1 MEHHSNIV
9 PWYLLAEEVGA
20 ELDWVPVDDEGRLD
34 MTALDGA
41 LERGPKLIAVAHVS
55 NVLGTVNP
63 IADIVRLA
71 HDAGAIAVVDGAQ
84 AAPKLP
90 LDLAALGADFYGF
103 TGHKLYGPTGVGVL
117 YGRAEL
123 LEAMPPY
130 EGGGSMI
137 RKVTKERIT
146 WADVPARFE
155 AGTPPIAEAI
165 GLAAAVEWLD
175 GVGLDAAHAHEAE
188 LAAYALERLA
198 DVPGLRVFG
207 PPAGD
212 DRVGIV
218 SFEMEGVHAHDV
230 SEILDRHAIAVRA
243 GHHCA
248 QVAHG
253 SPRRRRDHP
262 RQLRRLQ
269 HPRGDRPAG
278 RRPPRRPPSLRARLR
293 PGMDELYRD
302 QILEHYKRPH
312 NFGRLEDADLEFED
326 TNPFCGDEQHVTS
339 GSTTT
344 GRVAEVAFEGKGCA
358 ISTAAT
364 SLLTDELAG
373 QEPRGAAAPAE
384 GVRPRPARDRHLGD
398 ADEVRDARPQ
408 GRQERQPRPAGR
420 MGGRGRGR
428 RPRRGEPPT

>member
-1 MEHHSNIV
+1 MATASVTSPAGSRSIDEIRAEFPILERRVNGQPLAYLDNGATAQTPLQVLEAMDRYWTEHNANVHRGVHTLSEEATNLYEGARATIARHLGANPRDVIFTRNVTGALNLVAHAWGRANVGEGDRILLTEMEHHSNIV
-9 PWYLLAEEVGA
+9 PWYLLAKEVGA

-34 MTALDGA
+34 IAALEGA
-41 LERGPKLIAVAHVS
+41 LERGPKLIAVAHIS

-117 YGRAEL
+117 YGRSEV

-165 GLAAAVEWLD
+165 GLAAAVEWLE
-175 GVGLDAAHAHEAE
+175 GVGLAAAHAHEAE

-218 SFEMEGVHAHDV
+218 SLEMKGVHAHDV

-248 QVAHG
+248 QVLM
-253 SPRRRRDHP
+253 D
-262 RQLRRLQ
+262 RL
-269 HPRGDRPAG
+269 G
-278 RRPPRRPPSLRARLR
+278 
-293 PGMDELYRD
+293 
-302 QILEHYKRPH
+302 
-312 NFGRLEDADLEFED
+312 
-326 TNPFCGDEQHVTS
+326 V
-339 GSTTT
+339 
-344 GRVAEVAFEGKGCA
+344 
-358 ISTAAT
+358 AAT
-364 SLLTDELAG
+364 TRASLAVYNTREEIDRLIDALHDVRRVFELG
-373 QEPRGAAAPAE
+373 
-384 GVRPRPARDRHLGD
+384 
-398 ADEVRDARPQ
+398 
-408 GRQERQPRPAGR
+408 
-420 MGGRGRGR
+420 
-428 RPRRGEPPT
+428 